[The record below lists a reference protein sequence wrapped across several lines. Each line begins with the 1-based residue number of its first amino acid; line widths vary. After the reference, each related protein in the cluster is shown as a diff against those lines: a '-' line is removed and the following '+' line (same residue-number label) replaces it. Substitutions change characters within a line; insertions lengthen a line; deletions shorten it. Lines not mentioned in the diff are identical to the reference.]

1 MGAWGAVIMGFFGA
15 VFAALTMDWQ
25 WHFSGLTLALP
36 FIVFALVGLAATYVI
51 RLPGTG
57 IVPSERAGRAIMWSS
72 IAEGIG
78 LFVAANIVINLHR
91 ADLMLP
97 AMALVV
103 GLHFLP
109 IARAASFRPFYL
121 LGATLILAAMIGAIV
136 SAPGGGAI
144 AGMTAAMGLWIA
156 SILAVRRDW
165 RAKQAGRTEILPG

>member
-1 MGAWGAVIMGFFGA
+1 
-15 VFAALTMDWQ
+15 
-25 WHFSGLTLALP
+25 
-36 FIVFALVGLAATYVI
+36 
-51 RLPGTG
+51 
-57 IVPSERAGRAIMWSS
+57 
-72 IAEGIG
+72 
-78 LFVAANIVINLHR
+78 VAANIVINLHR